1 MICWSCQKE
10 ISDTAQRCPQREA
23 EVMEE
28 PTEEEKGAAL
38 NALASM
44 EPEVM
49 SELRAAFAK
58 SATDEESVN
67 RIMVGD
73 CPKCG
78 SSKTAECENDP
89 DIDDPC
95 VARCFEW
102 GQLWCPDC
110 GAFFTDN
117 FADHECPAWEDV
129 DFDDEDL
136 DDLD

>member
-1 MICWSCQKE
+1 M
-10 ISDTAQRCPQREA
+10 
-23 EVMEE
+23 
-28 PTEEEKGAAL
+28 
-38 NALASM
+38 NALASL
-44 EPEVM
+44 EPELIG
-49 SELRAAFAK
+49 ELRDTFEK
-58 SATDEESVN
+58 SATGEEFVK

-78 SSKTAECENDP
+78 SSKTADCENDP

-95 VARCFEW
+95 VARCFEC

-110 GAFFTDN
+110 GEFFNDN

-129 DFDDEDL
+129 EDL